1 MISDKNDNN
10 CRSNNS
16 SISHSP
22 RGRLAIIAGRSNP
35 TLAQNAAKE
44 AGVGLSKCDVRR
56 FNDGELSVEIG
67 ENVRGNDVF
76 VIQSTSTPVNVY
88 IMELLIII
96 DALKRASARRIT
108 AVMPYFGYARQDR
121 KLKPRVPITAKLVSD
136 LISKAGANRV
146 LTMDLHAGQIM
157 GFFDVPVDNLYARP
171 VLLEQLTKDF
181 SSEDITIV
189 SPDAGGVARARA
201 YAKRLNASL
210 AIIDKRRSGP
220 NEIDGMNVVGE
231 VKGQTAIIVDDMV
244 DTGGTLVKAADALLD
259 NGATKVICCCTHA
272 VLSGNA
278 VERLE
283 NSNIEKV
290 IVSDSIYKPDL
301 EKSKKFV
308 QLSVSSLLG
317 EAIKRIHEEDS
328 VSCLFGD

>member
-1 MISDKNDNN
+1 MTNPPTSG
-10 CRSNNS
+10 SNS
-16 SISHSP
+16 A

-35 TLAQNAAKE
+35 TLAQNAAAD
-44 AGVGLSKCDVRR
+44 AGVSLSKCDVRR
-56 FNDGELSVEIG
+56 FSDGELSVEIG

-88 IMELLIII
+88 LMELLIII
-96 DALKRASARRIT
+96 DALKRASAHRIT
-108 AVMPYFGYARQDR
+108 AVIPYFGYARQDR

-171 VLLEQLTKDF
+171 VLLEQIRKDYPN
-181 SSEDITIV
+181 EPLTIV

-201 YAKRLNASL
+201 YAKRLDASL

-220 NEIDGMNVVGE
+220 NEIAGMNVVGD
-231 VKGQTAIIVDDMV
+231 VAGRTAIIVDDMV

-259 NGATKVICCCTHA
+259 NSAKKVICCCSHA

-278 VERLE
+278 VEKLE
-283 NSNIEKV
+283 NSNIEKI

-301 EKSKKFV
+301 VKSNKFL
-308 QLSVSSLLG
+308 QLSVSNLIG

-328 VSCLFGD
+328 VSCLFGN